1 MKYITVLDGVETLIT
16 KDEQMFDC
24 IKSGGEIYSIDDD
37 GSRELI
43 ANGEHG
49 FLAGRP
55 AFPVYPEHYKP
66 PQQDMEA
73 AEYVEAAKILLGME
87 V

>member
-1 MKYITVLDGVETLIT
+1 MKYITVLDGVETPIT
-16 KDEQMFDC
+16 KDTQMFDC
-24 IKSGGEIYSIDDD
+24 IEAGGEIYSIDDS
-37 GSRELI
+37 GSRVLI

-49 FLAGRP
+49 FIAGRP

-66 PQQDMEA
+66 PQEDA
-73 AEYVEAAKILLGME
+73 DEYVTAAKILLGME